1 MSNHPDLSASDQQS
15 TGAGPSRPSPRA
27 SFWLRELPYAAV
39 LFLTI
44 LGIAYTSYS
53 KQSIVAYWE
62 FLAPVIALVCV
73 GSGWRHAHDK
83 EARLRLIWTQ
93 ALHWFA
99 FLVAMNLVLL
109 PGVQRIMNANASGL
123 AILMLLAL
131 GTFTAGVH
139 ILVWQVCLV
148 GIVMALGVPA
158 IAWMEQ
164 SALLLLLGTV
174 ALLGIGLAFWWGEA
188 RLQGRASGKCRL
200 MFCKLGRSLRGG
212 VAAYNEAASVG
223 GLIMLEGVLSY
234 LWKSRCRPVVNRR
247 AGIPAT
253 PALPCLAL
261 CVWTCAV
268 AGRF

>member
-1 MSNHPDLSASDQQS
+1 MLQGAPAGMSNPDLSASDQGS
-15 TGAGPSRPSPRA
+15 TGDGPLRPSPRA

-39 LFLTI
+39 LVLTV

-73 GSGWRHAHDK
+73 GSGWRHAHHK

-139 ILVWQVCLV
+139 ILVWQICLV

-164 SALLLLLGTV
+164 SASLLLLGTV
-174 ALLGIGLAFWWGEA
+174 ALVGIGLAFWW
-188 RLQGRASGKCRL
+188 SG
-200 MFCKLGRSLRGG
+200 
-212 VAAYNEAASVG
+212 
-223 GLIMLEGVLSY
+223 
-234 LWKSRCRPVVNRR
+234 RR
-247 AGIPAT
+247 AYKAEHRGN
-253 PALPCLAL
+253 
-261 CVWTCAV
+261 V
-268 AGRF
+268 G

>member
-1 MSNHPDLSASDQQS
+1 MHVRLLC
-15 TGAGPSRPSPRA
+15 RPSIGCA

-39 LFLTI
+39 LVLTI

-62 FLAPVIALVCV
+62 FLAPLIALVCV

-99 FLVAMNLVLL
+99 FLVTMNLVLL

-139 ILVWQVCLV
+139 ILSCRHCHGAVCSCNCLDGAVGFTLAAWDYGSGRYRPGILV
-148 GIVMALGVPA
+148 
-158 IAWMEQ
+158 ER
-164 SALLLLLGTV
+164 
-174 ALLGIGLAFWWGEA
+174 EA

-200 MFCKLGRSLRGG
+200 MFCKLAP
-212 VAAYNEAASVG
+212 VAACAIYTAASSVR
-223 GLIMLEGVLSY
+223 
-234 LWKSRCRPVVNRR
+234 SRQP
-247 AGIPAT
+247 
-253 PALPCLAL
+253 
-261 CVWTCAV
+261 
-268 AGRF
+268 